1 LQRLSAR
8 TGRIE
13 RLAATVDEVTDP
25 FHPVRNGRCP
35 RCSAGGQQT
44 SVFCLECGLRLRP
57 GMQGIQ
63 ASARLLS
70 ESWMRANP
78 ARADYWLTR
87 GEPRS
92 AHDLILGL
100 AHAGSGAESATD
112 IEELECWLLRD
123 RLFASAPVAVAG
135 PDLMGD

>member
-1 LQRLSAR
+1 V
-8 TGRIE
+8 G
-13 RLAATVDEVTDP
+13 ATVAGVIDA
-25 FHPVRNGRCP
+25 FHPVRDGRCL

-57 GMQGIQ
+57 GMPGLQ

-78 ARADYWLTR
+78 VRADHWLTR
-87 GEPRS
+87 GAPRS
-92 AHDLILGL
+92 AHDLVIGL
-100 AHAGSGAESATD
+100 AQARSGAESPSD

-123 RLFASAPVAVAG
+123 RLFASPSAAVAG
-135 PDLMGD
+135 PELPGD

>member
-1 LQRLSAR
+1 VIDA
-8 TGRIE
+8 
-13 RLAATVDEVTDP
+13 
-25 FHPVRNGRCP
+25 FHPVRDGSCP

-57 GMQGIQ
+57 GMPGLQ

-70 ESWMRANP
+70 EAWMRANP
-78 ARADYWLTR
+78 LRADHWLTR

-92 AHDLILGL
+92 AHDLVLGL
-100 AHAGSGAESATD
+100 AGAQGGAESATD

-123 RLFASAPVAVAG
+123 RLFESTPAATAG
-135 PDLMGD
+135 PELPGD

>member
-1 LQRLSAR
+1 
-8 TGRIE
+8 
-13 RLAATVDEVTDP
+13 VTDP
-25 FHPVRNGRCP
+25 FHPVREGRCP

-44 SVFCLECGLRLRP
+44 SVFCLDCGLRLRP

-78 ARADYWLTR
+78 VRADYWLTR

-92 AHDLILGL
+92 AHDLVLGL
-100 AHAGSGAESATD
+100 ARAGDGPESATD
-112 IEELECWLLRD
+112 LEELECWLLRD
-123 RLFASAPVAVAG
+123 RLFATAPAAVAG
-135 PDLMGD
+135 PELPGD